1 MEKYRKCFVDLEQ
14 EEKWLNEMADKG
26 LVLARVAADLFSNRY
41 YFEQGDTAYTY
52 RVDFERDD
60 DYINFVKDTCNAEY
74 LFAAGDKLYFR
85 KAKEQGEFA
94 PLYSDLKSRYAAEK
108 KALQQAFGL
117 CVVLTPI
124 CVIDI
129 ITYLP
134 DIIAN
139 AENLGT
145 KFGIVISVA
154 VLIITAAI
162 WGYFIYK
169 TIRCRRTLN
178 KLKKEMKD

>member
-1 MEKYRKCFVDLEQ
+1 MEKYRKCFVDMEQ
-14 EEKWLNEMADKG
+14 EEQWLNEMAEKG
-26 LVLARVAADLFSNRY
+26 LVLARVAADLFSSRY
-41 YFEQGDTAYTY
+41 YFEQGGTAYTY

-74 LFAAGDKLYFR
+74 LFTAGDKLYFR
-85 KAKEQGEFA
+85 KAKEKGEFA
-94 PLYSDLKSRYAAEK
+94 PLYSDLKSRYTAEK
-108 KALQQAFGL
+108 NALRQAFVL

-139 AENLGT
+139 TENLGT
-145 KFGIVISVA
+145 SFGIVISAA
-154 VLIITAAI
+154 VLIFTAAI
-162 WGYFIYK
+162 WGYFIYRA
-169 TIRCRRTLN
+169 IRSRRTLN
-178 KLKKEMKD
+178 ELKKAIKG

>member
-1 MEKYRKCFVDLEQ
+1 MEKYRKCFVDIEQ
-14 EEKWLNEMADKG
+14 EEKWLNEMACKG
-26 LVLARVAADLFSNRY
+26 LVLARVAADLFSSRY

-74 LFAAGDKLYFR
+74 LFTAGDKLYFR
-85 KAKEQGEFA
+85 KAKTQGEFA

-108 KALQQAFGL
+108 KALLQALGL
-117 CVVLTPI
+117 CGVLTPI

-169 TIRCRRTLN
+169 AIRCRRTLN
-178 KLKKEMKD
+178 KLKKEMKN